1 MHRELFHTKPKFP
14 HILIVFVNHYTTIS
28 EEQTNRVKRKVSM
41 DSSTVSKDEHQYVQ
55 EEVYEKVP
63 HMAIRLLY
71 LRVRNCSALL
81 SSSHENFFQPF
92 FIIIFCTCLSV
103 LHLHCVY
110 VSTGYVKAYLIL
122 SLPCFSHQSNYNFVQ
137 MLHDTILHTSITFP
151 LALSFLVML
160 V

>member
-1 MHRELFHTKPKFP
+1 
-14 HILIVFVNHYTTIS
+14 
-28 EEQTNRVKRKVSM
+28 M
-41 DSSTVSKDEHQYVQ
+41 DSSTVSKDVDQYVQ

-63 HMAIRLLY
+63 HMAIRLMY
-71 LRVRNCSALL
+71 LRVRNCSAVL

-92 FIIIFCTCLSV
+92 FLIIFCTCLSV
-103 LHLHCVY
+103 LHLHCIY
-110 VSTGYVKAYLIL
+110 VSTGSVKAYLLL

-160 V
+160 VQEIFQFSPSPNALFCLQFPLYAFCKLLPELFG